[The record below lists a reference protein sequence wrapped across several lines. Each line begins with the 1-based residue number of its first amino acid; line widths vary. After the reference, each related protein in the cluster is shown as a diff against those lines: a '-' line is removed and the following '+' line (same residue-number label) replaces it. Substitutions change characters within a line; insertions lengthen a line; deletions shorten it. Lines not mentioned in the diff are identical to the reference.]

1 MLTSLRHCRLGLDNL
16 DALVMT
22 CKKWPN
28 DARVDC
34 LLTFIEKNVVD
45 YLYSEDALL
54 ERASRA
60 RVF

>member
-1 MLTSLRHCRLGLDNL
+1 
-16 DALVMT
+16 MT